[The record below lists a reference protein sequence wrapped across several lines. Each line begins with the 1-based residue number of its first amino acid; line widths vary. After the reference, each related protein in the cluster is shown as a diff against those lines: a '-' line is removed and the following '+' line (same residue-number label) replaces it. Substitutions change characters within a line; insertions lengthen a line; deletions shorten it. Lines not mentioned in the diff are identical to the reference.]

1 MEVFG
6 GSIPPLPQIPVRPP
20 MASPR
25 FRFLLS
31 AGEVVPGG
39 SLAPPLAPFGL
50 ELPRLVR
57 EINDRSL
64 ARYVRG
70 TPVVV
75 RLAIQPPRQWSLRLD
90 PPPFS
95 HCLRSLG
102 PQPSRPALYGLL
114 LVLARERSL
123 PPRQLAP
130 SFFGSLG
137 SQRPPPKL

>member
-1 MEVFG
+1 
-6 GSIPPLPQIPVRPP
+6 
-20 MASPR
+20 MAPPR
-25 FRFLLS
+25 FRFLLA

-75 RLAIQPPRQWSLRLD
+75 RLTLPLPRQWSLRLD
-90 PPPFS
+90 PPPLS

-102 PQPSRPALYGLL
+102 PQPSRVVLYGLL
-114 LVLARERSL
+114 LLLARERSL
-123 PPRQLAP
+123 PPRQFAP
-130 SFFGSLG
+130 SFFGSLA
-137 SQRPPPKL
+137 SQRPPPRL